1 MQLLRP
7 PIPDIPFVLLRA
19 DAVVQ
24 LCVLDIGDL
33 PNDVEQPL
41 VHLHVVVPVVIE
53 FPADQVD
60 KTVSS
65 HITKGGVGG
74 ALLVGSRPFPV
85 HALDALSG
93 VGTK

>member
-19 DAVVQ
+19 DAIVQ

-65 HITKGGVGG
+65 HITKGRLGVPCSLGRG
-74 ALLVGSRPFPV
+74 PLLFT
-85 HALDALSG
+85 LSLL
-93 VGTK
+93 